1 MTISV
6 TCECGEEYRLSDD
19 KAGKQF
25 ECRVCETRLRVP
37 KPGRLDEAPHNH
49 SDGEPDPETDE
60 EVAPRRPKSKS
71 DAAKKRGQ
79 KKTNLNAGSSAR
91 RKMIGFGVGLGI
103 GIALL
108 VWFSIAQ
115 GLLIPIL
122 SALTF
127 LLTIG
132 LPFAKDYYFRRR
144 IREEIES
151 YGGKI
156 ESISWRPF
164 QGAFFTRGWHRS
176 KSSRYYTVQ
185 YTNRAGQSQ
194 TDLCAMSFWGGSVWG
209 DDIDDKWGAYNG
221 GMDVELIAYRL
232 APVLLLL
239 GGWAAGIESVY
250 ALWGESTTGTVTQVT
265 EQTVQSRRTRNS
277 YRGSKRYLYVHY
289 SYTATDGTARQGSSR
304 MKITLL
310 VPDIQKGSPVIV
322 EYLPGRSGW
331 ARLESESY
339 KAWLK
344 IAAWFIGI
352 VSVVLVGIQCL
363 DYFDVFQLHSRKRKS
378 KSD

>member
-37 KPGRLDEAPHNH
+37 KPGRLDEAPLDH
-49 SDGEPDPETDE
+49 SDGEQVPVAVEV
-60 EVAPRRPKSKS
+60 VAPRRPKSKN
-71 DAAKKRGQ
+71 DAAKKRGRKNTDQ
-79 KKTNLNAGSSAR
+79 NTGSSSR
-91 RKMIGFGVGLGI
+91 RTMIGLGVGLGI

-108 VWFSIAQ
+108 VWFAFAQ

-132 LPFAKDYYFRRR
+132 FPFARDYYFRRR

-156 ESISWRPF
+156 EYISWRPF

-176 KSSRYYTVQ
+176 RSSRYYTVK
-185 YTNRAGQSQ
+185 YTDRTGQSQ
-194 TDLCAMSFWGGSVWG
+194 TDLCAMSLWGGSVWG
-209 DDIDDKWGAYNG
+209 DDINDSSGFYG
-221 GMDVELIAYRL
+221 GRMDVELIAYRL
-232 APVLLLL
+232 APVLLLI
-239 GGWAAGIESVY
+239 GGWAAGIESIY
-250 ALWGESTTGTVTQVT
+250 SLWGETTTGTVTQVT
-265 EQTVQSRRTRNS
+265 EQTVQRRRTRNS
-277 YRGSKRYLYVHY
+277 YRRSKRYLHVQYA
-289 SYTATDGTARQGSSR
+289 YTETDGTARQGSSR
-304 MKITLL
+304 MRISIQA
-310 VPDIQKGSPVIV
+310 PDIQQGNPVTV

-331 ARLESESY
+331 ARLSSDTY
-339 KAWLK
+339 KTWLK
-344 IAAWFIGI
+344 IAAWIIGI
-352 VSVVLVGIQCL
+352 VSVLVAGMKCL
-363 DYFDVFQLHSRKRKS
+363 DYFDVFQLHKQK
-378 KSD
+378 